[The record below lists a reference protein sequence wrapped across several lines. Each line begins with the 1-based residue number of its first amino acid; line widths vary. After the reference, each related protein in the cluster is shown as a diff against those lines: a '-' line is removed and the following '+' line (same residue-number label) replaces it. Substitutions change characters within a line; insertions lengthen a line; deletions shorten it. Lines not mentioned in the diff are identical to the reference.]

1 MASALRGG
9 EGGGEGVG
17 GGEGHARAT
26 GVEAAAAE
34 WEAAGGERQAGSGGQ
49 TGSAFSSLP
58 AVLPCLRAI
67 RRLTDSSRKHSW

>member
-1 MASALRGG
+1 M
-9 EGGGEGVG
+9 G

-49 TGSAFSSLP
+49 TGSAYERSAASLTA
-58 AVLPCLRAI
+58 AVSTAGEWCP
-67 RRLTDSSRKHSW
+67 S